1 MTTCTS
7 TPTFISDPKS
17 GSDETGTGLLAG
29 SGNAN
34 AIDLADESIPDRPDG
49 WVGGF

>member
-7 TPTFISDPKS
+7 TPTFISDPGS
-17 GSDETGTGLLAG
+17 GSDETGTGLLA
-29 SGNAN
+29 GNAN

>member
-7 TPTFISDPKS
+7 TPAFISDPGS

-49 WVGGF
+49 WVDGL

>member
-7 TPTFISDPKS
+7 TGTFISDPE
-17 GSDETGTGLLAG
+17 SDSDVTGTGLLAG

-34 AIDLADESIPDRPDG
+34 AIDLADESIPDRPGG
-49 WVGGF
+49 WVDGF